1 MGSSVWILLD
11 GGGAKL
17 VDDPTV
23 DRAER
28 ATRHPLGSCA
38 RLLVDVVRTARG
50 LSAQPWP
57 LSAQRFIDKLTA
69 DPPPSC
75 TAIVSELESLTRQR
89 AVLTRGWRV
98 AHILGLAAVPLLPHL
113 DLGALDAVVINSG
126 AARRQ
131 LPPEVR
137 VVAYLLDEH
146 RDAEM
151 GIGDLS
157 SQDLEAI
164 EVVLASR
171 YRHVLTDP
179 RLSTMA
185 YEFRSYYRS
194 GPSRIRHVLRRQPTD
209 AEARRASEHP
219 FVQTTLKDQTYAKS
233 GLRALRFAGEWA
245 IVDLVFSLG
254 FVAHL
259 SLVTAVVFRGGLMR
273 AMGLELVTG
282 NGRPA
287 SRVRVFARTV
297 IAWAPIIVT
306 GVIAPMTLS
315 VNYFAESAP
324 ALLVLLAGAIAAI
337 RRPERGIQDRLA
349 GTWIVP
355 R

>member
-1 MGSSVWILLD
+1 MG
-11 GGGAKL
+11 
-17 VDDPTV
+17 
-23 DRAER
+23 
-28 ATRHPLGSCA
+28 
-38 RLLVDVVRTARG
+38 
-50 LSAQPWP
+50 
-57 LSAQRFIDKLTA
+57 
-69 DPPPSC
+69 
-75 TAIVSELESLTRQR
+75 ELESLTRQR
-89 AVLTRGWRV
+89 PVLTRRWRA
-98 AHILGLAAVPLLPHL
+98 AHMLGLAAVPLLSV
-113 DLGALDAVVINSG
+113 GQSAVVDINFA
-126 AARRQ
+126 AARQQ
-131 LPPEVR
+131 LPPELR

-146 RDAEM
+146 SDAEL

-157 SQDLEAI
+157 SHDLEAI

-179 RLSTMA
+179 RLLTMA
-185 YEFRSYYRS
+185 IVFNSPYRS
-194 GPSRIRHVLRRQPTD
+194 GRSRIEHVLRRQPTD
-209 AEARRASEHP
+209 AEARRASEYP
-219 FVQTTLKDQTYAKS
+219 FVQTTLKDQAYAKS
-233 GLRALRFAGEWA
+233 GLRALRFAGESA
-245 IVDLVFSLG
+245 IVRFVRSLKLVAL
-254 FVAHL
+254 L

-287 SRVRVFARTV
+287 SRVRVLARTV

-306 GVIAPMTLS
+306 GVIARMTLS

-337 RRPERGIQDRLA
+337 LRPERGIQDRLA